1 MNLLERLSAIIE
13 RRARL
18 ADRSLVT
25 KFAAA
30 PMAMLVLLVLAV
42 LLSVGAL
49 LHAKAS
55 TAQIVGRDMRNIA
68 ALNAISARFERADGD
83 LYRLLVAKASGGA
96 GNVPAQ
102 ADAIKAQLIAV
113 RRDLLAFRDG
123 PANAQSR
130 RKIDRTLVQIDRYSG
145 AVDVVTSM
153 LDIDFASSASMLAP
167 FRTNAK
173 QVVRDVNAIAAA
185 GIAEA
190 DRDAAWTEWRIGL
203 MIVLVLLLT
212 LLIAA
217 IGILVTFVIG
227 RATIRSITRI
237 AEATSQLAAA
247 QYFIDL
253 EALNRRDELGAVVT
267 ALKTFRHQALEG
279 QRLAGEKQAL
289 EKQARAEDQR
299 RVDDIAQLARD
310 SDRERRAELAN
321 LADQFEAKVA
331 SMIREAQ
338 QAMARLG
345 ENSARLDASADLS
358 RDLAGQLEQIAEAFA
373 SEMEN
378 AGSATGAL
386 TSSIR
391 TIDREVAKTSLV
403 AQSILERATHA
414 QDAVSDSEEK
424 ADEIARVVDVIDQIA
439 NQTNLLALN
448 ATIEAAR
455 SGEAGRGFAVVAAE
469 IKSLST
475 RTGSSTKDV
484 RREIG
489 EVQSRVRRVVQ
500 ATAELNELIADMSEV
515 AGRVAIVSRD
525 QASSTSAIDE
535 MIGAIRLRARELT
548 DASAV
553 IRTSAIDNQ
562 SSVHD
567 LRTASLAV
575 RGSLENLSR
584 DAQAFTRQLRTA

>member
-1 MNLLERLSAIIE
+1 MKLLDRLSIEIE

-18 ADRSLVT
+18 ADRSLVA

-30 PMAMLVLLVLAV
+30 PMAMLVLFVLAV

-55 TAQIVGRDMRNIA
+55 TAEIVGRDMRNIA
-68 ALNAISARFERADGD
+68 ALNSISARFERADGD
-83 LYRLLVAKASGGA
+83 LYHLLVAKAAGDA

-102 ADAIKAQLIAV
+102 AAAIKNQLAAV
-113 RRDLLAFRDG
+113 RHDLVAFRNG
-123 PANAQSR
+123 PANVQSR
-130 RKIDRTLVQIDRYSG
+130 ARIDRTLVQVDRYAG

-153 LDIDFASSASMLAP
+153 LDIDFASSASMIAP
-167 FRTNAK
+167 FRANAK
-173 QVVRDVNAIAAA
+173 QVVHDVNAIAAA
-185 GIAEA
+185 GIAAA
-190 DRDAAWTEWRIGL
+190 DHDAASTEWRIGL

-212 LLIAA
+212 VVIAA
-217 IGILVTFVIG
+217 LGILVTFVIG

-237 AEATSQLAAA
+237 AQATSQIANA

-253 EALNRRDELGAVVT
+253 KALDRADELGAVVT
-267 ALKTFRHQALEG
+267 ALKTFRHQALEAE
-279 QRLAGEKQAL
+279 RLAGEKEAL
-289 EKQARAEDQR
+289 EKRARAEDQR
-299 RVDDIAQLARD
+299 RIDDIAQLARD
-310 SDRERRAELAN
+310 SDRERRAELSH

-338 QAMARLG
+338 QAMQRVG
-345 ENSARLDASADLS
+345 DNSAQLDASALLN
-358 RDLAGQLEQIAEAFA
+358 RGLAGRLEQIAEAFA
-373 SEMEN
+373 GQIEN

-391 TIDREVAKTSLV
+391 MIDHEVAKTSDV

-424 ADEIARVVDVIDQIA
+424 AEQIARVVDVIDQIA

-469 IKSLST
+469 IKQLSN

-500 ATAELNELIADMSEV
+500 ATAELNELIADMNEV
-515 AGRVAIVSRD
+515 TSRVASASRD
-525 QASSTSAIDE
+525 QASSTSAIDD
-535 MIGAIRLRARELT
+535 MIGEVRDSARELT

-553 IRTSAIDNQ
+553 IRNSAIENQ
-562 SSVHD
+562 SSVQN
-567 LRTASLAV
+567 LRTASMALQE
-575 RGSLENLSR
+575 SLEDLSR
-584 DAQAFTRQLRTA
+584 DAQAFTSQLRA